1 MPTDRSVKEVE
12 ALAERFSGASIVIAT
27 NFRRIAVQSM
37 DRFRRSLREKGA
49 QYRVTRNT
57 LARLAA
63 EKAGRPEIKDIVEGP
78 CGYVMTEGDAVAAA
92 AALMAGIRVERLDMT
107 VVGAVLGREVL
118 SPERFE
124 TLASLP
130 SREELLSRVL
140 GQMNAPIS
148 GLVTVLSG
156 PVRALST
163 VLQRR
168 VEQMGDAET
177 PVESA

>member
-1 MPTDRSVKEVE
+1 MPTERSIREVE
-12 ALAERFSGASIVIAT
+12 ALAERFSSASIVIAT
-27 NFRRIAVQSM
+27 NFSGIAVQGM

-49 QYRVTRNT
+49 VYRISRNT
-57 LARLAA
+57 LARIAA

-78 CGYVMTEGDAVAAA
+78 CGYVMTEGDAIAAA
-92 AALMAGIRVERLDMT
+92 SALTNAIRAERLSIT

-130 SREELLSRVL
+130 GREQLLSTVL
-140 GQMNAPIS
+140 AQMNAPIT

-156 PVRALST
+156 PVRALAT

-168 VEQMGDAET
+168 IEQIGDAEA
-177 PVESA
+177 PA